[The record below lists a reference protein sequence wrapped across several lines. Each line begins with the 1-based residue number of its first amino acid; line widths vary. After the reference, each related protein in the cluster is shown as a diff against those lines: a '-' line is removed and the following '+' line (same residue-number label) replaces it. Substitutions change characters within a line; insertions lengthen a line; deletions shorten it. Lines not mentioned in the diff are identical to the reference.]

1 MKSKKTPLGRSQDRA
16 KIAGSQNYEVKYEQ
30 EKTGKS
36 GEEIKDLIK
45 KKGNSRKA
53 VEEKLSKSKGSKA

>member
-1 MKSKKTPLGRSQDRA
+1 MKSKKTSLGRSQDRA

-53 VEEKLSKSKGSKA
+53 VEGKLSKSKGSKA